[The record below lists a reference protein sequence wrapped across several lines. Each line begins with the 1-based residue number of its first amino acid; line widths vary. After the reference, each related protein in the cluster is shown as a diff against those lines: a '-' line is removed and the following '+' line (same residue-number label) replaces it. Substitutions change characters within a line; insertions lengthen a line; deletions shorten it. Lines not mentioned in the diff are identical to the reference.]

1 MVQEIRRGVAG
12 LALAGVLAF
21 GLAAPARAQ
30 RVVMVSY
37 DGLGHESL
45 TTGETAR
52 ALRAFQKVRRSGV
65 TAAGVQPHFPST
77 TSNSHAALFTG
88 VYGDVSNIT
97 ANSLPRLPRSGHRF
111 TERGVGFRSDQ
122 LAAEPFWVT
131 VARQGKRV
139 VAHQATQAFPFNKMN
154 THRGAVVVNGYQT
167 RMYVGWQAVGLK
179 EGEPATWEVS
189 GYSFTA
195 VLRRG
200 WAEVG
205 VRALGAAVAS
215 DVAKMKV
222 KGEKAETGSPRGR
235 ALARRFSEGMYLDHA
250 AGVRPVAIHFRL
262 FPRESGWLLV
272 LSPMQE
278 LGLHDGVERND
289 GVVRRLLK
297 EAGGGFGNGAVGLLR
312 RGTLSEA
319 EYLETVELQIRQ
331 TVRHAAWLDRR
342 FRPDVLQSYLPFPDE
357 TDHEWIGRGA
367 KWRAWAYAAVDWA
380 AGEFARMAGPKD
392 HLLFVSDHGMA
403 RIERGVNVNQALRE
417 AGLEGRAVHL
427 YNSVLVNTTDWK
439 EGVVAPEE
447 TAAVVARV
455 REVLAGLADPETGE
469 RVVTAFF
476 TPEEHGK
483 LYGIGGPAGADLYFD
498 LLPGWRV
505 VDGGKGEVVVRFEQ
519 VTGAHGFD
527 PLRRDMLAICVGR
540 GPRFRRGS
548 EWPRLRISQ
557 IAPLV
562 TDLLGVWPP
571 RHSRERSPLAL
582 QVQGPAR

>member
-1 MVQEIRRGVAG
+1 MVQEIRRCVIACALLLVA
-12 LALAGVLAF
+12 AA
-21 GLAAPARAQ
+21 AAPAQ
-30 RVVMVSY
+30 RVILVSF
-37 DGLGHESL
+37 DGLGHEFL
-45 TTGETAR
+45 TTEPTAS
-52 ALRAFQKVRRSGV
+52 ALPTFQKLRRQGV

-77 TSNSHAALFTG
+77 TANSHAALFTG
-88 VYGDVSNIT
+88 AYGNVSNIT
-97 ANSLPRLPRSGHRF
+97 ANSLPRLPRAAHRF
-111 TERGVGFRSDQ
+111 TDRAVGFRSDQ
-122 LAAEPFWVT
+122 LAAEPFWVA
-131 VARQGKRV
+131 VARQGRRV
-139 VAHQATQAFPFNKMN
+139 VAHQATQAYPFNKVN
-154 THRGAVVVNGYQT
+154 THKGAVVVNGYQT
-167 RMYVGWQAVGLK
+167 RTYAGWQAVEMK
-179 EGEPATWEVS
+179 EGETAAWEVS
-189 GYSFTA
+189 GYAFTA
-195 VLRRG
+195 VLRKG

-205 VRALGAAVAS
+205 ARGLGSSVMAPAAQV
-215 DVAKMKV
+215 KV
-222 KGEKAETGSPRGR
+222 KGEKAETGPPRGR
-235 ALARRFSEGMYLDHA
+235 ALARRFSEGMYLNHA

-262 FPRESGWLLV
+262 LPRERGWLLI

-278 LGLHDGVERND
+278 LAVSDGVQPNSA
-289 GVVRRLLK
+289 VVEKMLR
-297 EAGGGFGNGAVGLLR
+297 EEGGSFGNGALALLR

-331 TVRHAAWLDRR
+331 TVRHASWLDRR

-357 TDHEWIGRGA
+357 TDHEWVGRGG

-380 AGEFARMAGPKD
+380 AAEFARMAGPKD

-447 TAAVVARV
+447 KAAVVARV
-455 REVLAGLADPETGE
+455 RAVLEGLTDPETDE

-483 LYGIGGPAGADLYFD
+483 LYGIGGPAGADIYFD
-498 LLPGWRV
+498 LAPGYRV
-505 VDGGKGEVVVRFEQ
+505 VDRSEGKVVVRFEQ
-519 VTGAHGFD
+519 VSGSHGFD

-540 GPRFRRGS
+540 GPRFGRGT
-548 EWPRLRISQ
+548 EWPRLRITQ

-571 RHSRERSPLAL
+571 RHATERSPLRL
-582 QVQGPAR
+582 QP

>member
-1 MVQEIRRGVAG
+1 MVQEIRRSLIP
-12 LALAGVLAF
+12 LALALAL
-21 GLAAPARAQ
+21 GWTGTAAAQ
-30 RVVMVSY
+30 RVVVVSF

-45 TTGETAR
+45 TSEPTAS
-52 ALRAFQKVRRSGV
+52 ALPTFQRLRRTGV

-77 TSNSHAALFTG
+77 TANSHAALFTG
-88 VYGDVSNIT
+88 AYGNVSNIT
-97 ANSLPRLPRSGHRF
+97 SNSLPRLPRAAHRF
-111 TERGVGFRSDQ
+111 TDRAVGFRSDQ
-122 LAAEPFWVT
+122 LAAEPFWVAA
-131 VARQGKRV
+131 ARQGKRV
-139 VAHQATQAFPFNKMN
+139 VAHQATQAFPFNKVN

-167 RMYVGWQAVGLK
+167 RTVAGWQAVELK
-179 EGEPATWEVS
+179 EGETATWVVS
-189 GYSFTA
+189 GYAFTA
-195 VLRRG
+195 VLRKG

-205 VRALGAAVAS
+205 ARALGASVMTPAAQV
-215 DVAKMKV
+215 KV
-222 KGEKAETGSPRGR
+222 KGEKAETGPPRGR
-235 ALARRFSEGMYLDHA
+235 ALARRFSEGMVLHHSA
-250 AGVRPVAIHFRL
+250 ADPPLAIHFRL
-262 FPRESGWLLV
+262 LPRERGWLLV

-278 LGLHDGVERND
+278 LGLHDGVGRND

-297 EAGGGFGNGAVGLLR
+297 EAGGSFGNGAVALLR

-357 TDHEWIGRGA
+357 TDHEWVGRGG

-380 AGEFARMAGPKD
+380 AGEFARLAGPKD

-439 EGVVAPEE
+439 EGVVAPEAK
-447 TAAVVARV
+447 AAVVERV
-455 REVLAGLADPETGE
+455 RAALEGLADPETGE

-519 VTGAHGFD
+519 VTGSHGFD

-540 GPRFRRGS
+540 GPRFPRGGW
-548 EWPRLRISQ
+548 WPRLRITQ

-571 RHSRERSPLAL
+571 RQARERSPLAL
-582 QVQGPAR
+582 QP